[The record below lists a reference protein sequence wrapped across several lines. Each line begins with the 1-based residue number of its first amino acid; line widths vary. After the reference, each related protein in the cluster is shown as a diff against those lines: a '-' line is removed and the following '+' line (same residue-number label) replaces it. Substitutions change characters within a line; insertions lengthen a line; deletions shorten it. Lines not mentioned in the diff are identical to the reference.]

1 MTSTPD
7 SEEGRKEFE
16 VININVNAD
25 AYAYAYDIQ
34 DCSRI
39 VRRYG
44 VDQL

>member
-25 AYAYAYDIQ
+25 AYAYDIQ